1 VTGRYIDA
9 GGEQLWVDMLH
20 AALAH
25 GLTPRSWTD
34 YLRLTAE
41 VTRMFEILNDTEPAS
56 ATSATTLSPAR
67 LLYWAVVARGSPAAR
82 SSSRLTPRRL
92 GESPADGAGWTSR
105 RSSAL
110 FFLEHPLSLTYRA
123 HGRIEA

>member
-56 ATSATTLSPAR
+56 ATSATTLSPA
-67 LLYWAVVARGSPAAR
+67 
-82 SSSRLTPRRL
+82 
-92 GESPADGAGWTSR
+92 
-105 RSSAL
+105 
-110 FFLEHPLSLTYRA
+110 
-123 HGRIEA
+123 